1 MRKIEIT
8 DEGPDI
14 KSIHRNHLTEP
25 EKRRIRLA
33 ISAGVTR
40 RQLMR
45 QYRMSWDTIEKEIGK

>member
-1 MRKIEIT
+1 MRKIEIA

-14 KSIHRNHLTEP
+14 KSIHRNTLTEP

-45 QYRMSWDTIEKEIGK
+45 QYRMSWEKIIEGIGK

>member
-1 MRKIEIT
+1 MKK
-8 DEGPDI
+8 PDLRGEEYKV
-14 KSIHRNHLTEP
+14 KSIHRNTLTEP

-40 RQLMR
+40 KQLMR

>member
-1 MRKIEIT
+1 MRKIEIA

-14 KSIHRNHLTEP
+14 KSIHRNTLTEP